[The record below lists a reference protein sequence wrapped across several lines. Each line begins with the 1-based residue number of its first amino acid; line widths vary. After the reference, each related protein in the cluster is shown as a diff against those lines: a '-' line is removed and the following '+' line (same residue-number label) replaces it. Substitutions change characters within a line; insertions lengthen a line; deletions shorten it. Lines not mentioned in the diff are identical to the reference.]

1 MILITQNDFTERTGV
16 DLSADLR
23 EDGIT
28 TDRQATALIERWERY
43 VYKTASRFPNC
54 INDANLNEAQIE
66 DIKNAVCDYG
76 LACILKGDLESM
88 GGEDLTN
95 ATNEIPKNSDC
106 LTIYAVL
113 YAYGFVAKYILSIP
127 NNTSAIIEKSIH
139 LSISLNFFL
148 SILN

>member
-76 LACILKGDLESM
+76 LACILKGDLEAM

-95 ATNEIPKNSDC
+95 ATNEIIQTLRQHGLLLN
-106 LTIYAVL
+106 
-113 YAYGFVAKYILSIP
+113 GFKG
-127 NNTSAIIEKSIH
+127 TSG
-139 LSISLNFFL
+139 FRGRWF
-148 SILN
+148 